1 MILEEQQNVALER
14 PDERPP
20 GGGFTLVV
28 APIGSSTAELL
39 ERMRSAW
46 AVVASWGRWSDE
58 ELGDFPERDQALG
71 ALPDWLRSRLEGR
84 PELQNWL
91 DDLHEREWIWWSSA
105 PVGDRVK
112 VDVQALSLP
121 LSLWAMRLFVELAG
135 GAVVEEDVWLRVGE
149 IGRGAGR
156 ERT

>member
-1 MILEEQQNVALER
+1 MILEEQRSVALER

-28 APIGSSTAELL
+28 APSGSSANELV

-46 AVVASWGRWSDE
+46 SVVASWGRWSDE
-58 ELGDFPERDQALG
+58 ELGDFPESEEALAG
-71 ALPDWLRSRLEGR
+71 VPDWLRSRLEGR

-91 DDLHEREWIWWSSA
+91 DDLHEREWVWWSSA
-105 PVGDRVK
+105 LVGDRVK
-112 VDVQALSLP
+112 LDVQALSLP
-121 LSLWAMRLFVELAG
+121 VSLWPMRFLVELAG
-135 GAVVEEDVWLRVGE
+135 GTILEEDAWLPVGE

-156 ERT
+156 ERG